1 MEITEMLIA
10 DFFAIREDDEAV
22 PAGELYSFLLKH
34 NGDPKKV
41 SVETVRKA
49 GREYRTDGDAFVKT
63 ERE

>member
-10 DFFAIREDDEAV
+10 DFFAIRKDDEAV

-34 NGDPKKV
+34 NGDPKLA

-49 GREYRTDGDAFVKT
+49 GREYHADADAFVKT